1 MNIVVDSNIVFSGM
15 LNSDGNLAKV
25 LLLSFNK
32 LTFYS
37 SQSLKEEIYSHAEKL
52 KKIAGYSEFEFFRIF
67 NILTKNI
74 NFINPLLIPKD
85 FLFNAY
91 NLTKEVDEDDTE
103 FIALTDYLGA
113 SLWTGDKKLI
123 KGMSKQGW
131 TKFVDTNQLLHHA
144 IL

>member
-1 MNIVVDSNIVFSGM
+1 MDIVVDSNIVFSGM

-37 SQSLKEEIYSHAEKL
+37 SQSLKEEIYFHAEKL

-67 NILTKNI
+67 NLLTKNI

-91 NLTKEVDEDDTE
+91 NLTKEIDEDDTE

-123 KGMSKQGW
+123 KGMSKRGW
-131 TKFVDTNQLLHHA
+131 NKFVDTNQLLHYI